1 MVVYITFCLIG
12 VTTFGQQKTDFARYG
27 LAFAR
32 LFELMVD
39 KPEMDDFLSDNLFG
53 VLPAALSSSSAV
65 PGRHSFSSMAG

>member
-32 LFELMVD
+32 LFVLMVD
-39 KPEMDDFLSDNLFG
+39 KPEMDDYLSDNLFG
-53 VLPAALSSSSAV
+53 VLPASLSSSSAV
-65 PGRHSFSSMAG
+65 RHSFSSMAG